1 MLLFADN
8 LDAHCYQPVLDI
20 FASANVLVWFVV
32 PGCTGDLIQPIDA
45 GTRWLSV
52 DDNLDKWWEG
62 KLSASEQRI
71 MMTNFLAS
79 ALDKMLSEEK
89 KEVHIGSFQHRST
102 GCLIELNNR
111 GALEQPDGE
120 INYSDDY
127 IQPQGLLGKYV
138 VPLRTT
144 TGQVAI
150 GMNVDEV
157 TILVPEEQMNADIID
172 AVVNEEE
179 EDNDL
184 LGGEGENRE
193 LDDSQDVAD
202 NEGDLVPGGIE

>member
-1 MLLFADN
+1 M
-8 LDAHCYQPVLDI
+8 
-20 FASANVLVWFVV
+20 
-32 PGCTGDLIQPIDA
+32 
-45 GTRWLSV
+45 
-52 DDNLDKWWEG
+52 
-62 KLSASEQRI
+62 
-71 MMTNFLAS
+71 
-79 ALDKMLSEEK
+79 
-89 KEVHIGSFQHRST
+89 
-102 GCLIELNNR
+102 NNR
-111 GALEQPDGE
+111 ALEQPDGE

>member
-45 GTRWLSV
+45 GIGRSIRIYVGHALDTRWLSV

-79 ALDKMLSEEK
+79 AMDKMMLSEEK
-89 KEVHIGSFQHRST
+89 KKEEVRIGSFQRT
-102 GCLIELNNR
+102 G
-111 GALEQPDGE
+111 
-120 INYSDDY
+120 
-127 IQPQGLLGKYV
+127 
-138 VPLRTT
+138 
-144 TGQVAI
+144 
-150 GMNVDEV
+150 
-157 TILVPEEQMNADIID
+157 
-172 AVVNEEE
+172 
-179 EDNDL
+179 
-184 LGGEGENRE
+184 
-193 LDDSQDVAD
+193 
-202 NEGDLVPGGIE
+202 